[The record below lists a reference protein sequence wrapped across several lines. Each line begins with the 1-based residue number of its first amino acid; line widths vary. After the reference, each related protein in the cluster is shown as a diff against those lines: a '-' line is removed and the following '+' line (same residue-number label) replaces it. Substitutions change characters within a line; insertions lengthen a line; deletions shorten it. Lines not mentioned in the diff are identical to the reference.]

1 MGNRER
7 REALCFVCGF
17 VEPSRRVFQANSHCI
32 ARDGPRAAAFQAAR
46 QVSNNIRKRCLT
58 PWVAFFAPYPAQWLV
73 KRGMKSLCLYYFCQ
87 VNASCCF
94 TLFERRSWLKSKTQL
109 SHLHQTSSRRFE
121 DLIPWCRM
129 AQYSYYFWMAWK
141 KKTEL
146 CGMSDMTQACSLLL
160 LKHFSRLLQDPFLAA
175 KEKLTLSV

>member
-58 PWVAFFAPYPAQWLV
+58 PWVAFFAPFPAQWLV

-141 KKTEL
+141 KENRVVWDEWHDT
-146 CGMSDMTQACSLLL
+146 SLLSPAV
-160 LKHFSRLLQDPFLAA
+160 KKFFQAPTGPFFG
-175 KEKLTLSV
+175 S